1 VRVLVTGGYGFI
13 GARTARKL
21 LEAGHGVRIF
31 ENHDDRRFY
40 DQILGEHAAD
50 PNIAHVRGDIVE
62 SLDVAAAMEGCDGV
76 VHLAGILVPYCRE
89 DPIRGAKINVLG
101 TLNVFES
108 AKVYEVS
115 GIAYASSVAVFGPD
129 NGITP
134 NPTTQYGAFKLCN
147 EGNARAYWI
156 DAKIS
161 SVGLRPFTVY
171 GPGREIGVTA
181 GPTIAMR
188 HAAHGTPYT
197 IPFTGQTGMDYV
209 EDTATIF
216 ARAATQTPPGAHV
229 FSLQGVIASTDDI
242 IATIR
247 RSVADAQI
255 DATGAPLPFAPELDE
270 GALRTV
276 FTGLPKTS
284 LAEGTRKTI
293 AFYREHTALTPK
305 RTA

>member
-1 VRVLVTGGYGFI
+1 MRVLVTGGYGFI
-13 GARTARKL
+13 GAWTTRKL
-21 LEAGHGVRIF
+21 LEAGHDVRIF
-31 ENHDDRRFY
+31 EHHDDRRFFN
-40 DQILGEHAAD
+40 QIVNERASDRA
-50 PNIAHVRGDIVE
+50 IAHVLGDIVE
-62 SLDVAAAMEGCDGV
+62 PDDVAHATEGCDAI

-108 AKVYEVS
+108 AKRFGVS

-129 NGITP
+129 DGITP
-134 NPTTQYGAFKLCN
+134 SPTTQYGAFKLCN

-171 GPGREIGVTA
+171 GPGRETGVTA
-181 GPTIAMR
+181 GPTIAMCR
-188 HAAHGTPYT
+188 AAQDQAYT

-209 EDTATIF
+209 EDTATVF
-216 ARAATQTPPGAHV
+216 ARAATQTPSGAHV
-229 FSLQGVIASTDDI
+229 FSLQGVIASTDEI

-247 RSVADAQI
+247 TTIPGARI
-255 DATGAPLPFAPELDE
+255 DATGAPLPFSPTLDE
-270 GALRTV
+270 GDLRTV
-276 FTGLPKTS
+276 FAGLPQTS

-293 AFYREHTALTPK
+293 EFYREHAALA
-305 RTA
+305 RV